1 MNAIHRT
8 GATVTPEETE
18 QRLISERLAGF
29 AHDLSA
35 AAIPGNVRE
44 RARHLMLDATGIA
57 YASGRYEFAH
67 KAMTAVAGLGGQGAV
82 PVIGLPA
89 RLPPRDAALINGIL
103 VHGLDFDDTHTG
115 GVIHA
120 TASLWPTV
128 MATAYMRGASGGE
141 LVTAYIGG
149 IEAATRLGAV
159 GSGPF
164 HQLGFHPTGLIGV
177 FGCALAA
184 GTLMGLA
191 PKALMMAQGIALS
204 MASGSLEFLED
215 GAWTKRLHP
224 GWAAQSGVIAAALA
238 RAGFVGPSRAYEGR
252 FGLFKA
258 YLQAGIAPERWAR
271 ATAGLGEVWET
282 MAVAVK
288 PLPAC
293 HFTHASSDAAL
304 VLAKEHKFAIGDI
317 ERIKARVPA
326 EVVKTICEP
335 VANKRRPA
343 NPYDAQFS
351 LPYLVAASLVRG
363 KFTLAELEPDV
374 LGDERIQ
381 RLCDLV
387 DYEIDP
393 HSTFP
398 RHYSGEVE
406 IALKDGRR
414 LVHREA
420 MNRGCADRP
429 LSNADIVDKF
439 MGNARMSLSA
449 RQADVV
455 RNEVLG
461 LEQARDVRPLIDRIC
476 QADPR

>member
-1 MNAIHRT
+1 M
-8 GATVTPEETE
+8 
-18 QRLISERLAGF
+18 
-29 AHDLSA
+29 A
-35 AAIPGNVRE
+35 A
-44 RARHLMLDATGIA
+44 
-57 YASGRYEFAH
+57 
-67 KAMTAVAGLGGQGAV
+67 
-82 PVIGLPA
+82 
-89 RLPPRDAALINGIL
+89 
-103 VHGLDFDDTHTG
+103 
-115 GVIHA
+115 
-120 TASLWPTV
+120 
-128 MATAYMRGASGGE
+128 
-141 LVTAYIGG
+141 
-149 IEAATRLGAV
+149 
-159 GSGPF
+159 
-164 HQLGFHPTGLIGV
+164 
-177 FGCALAA
+177 
-184 GTLMGLA
+184 
-191 PKALMMAQGIALS
+191 
-204 MASGSLEFLED
+204 GSLEFLED

-224 GWAAQSGVIAAALA
+224 GWAAQSGITAAALA

-258 YLQAGIAPERWAR
+258 YLQAGVAAERWGR

-293 HFTHASSDAAL
+293 HFTHAASDAAL
-304 VLAKEHKFAIGDI
+304 VLAKEQKFAIAEI
-317 ERIKARVPA
+317 ERIKALVPA

-343 NPYDAQFS
+343 NAYDAQFS

-363 KFTLAELEPDV
+363 KFTLAELEPDA

-387 DYEIDP
+387 DYEVDP
-393 HSTFP
+393 NSTFP
-398 RHYSGEVE
+398 RHYTGEVE

-414 LVHREA
+414 LVRREA